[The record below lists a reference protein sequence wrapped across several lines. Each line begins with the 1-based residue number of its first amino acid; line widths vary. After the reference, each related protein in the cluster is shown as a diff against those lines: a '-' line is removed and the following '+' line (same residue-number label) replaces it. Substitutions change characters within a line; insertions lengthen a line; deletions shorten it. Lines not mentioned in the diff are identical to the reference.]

1 METGTR
7 ATPPSRH
14 SARSE
19 AQSQNPPQGQRIR
32 SRGSCDFA
40 QDDGAGGHRIASID
54 AFRGLTILVM
64 VFVNQLAGVSGVP
77 QWARHMKA
85 DADAM
90 SFVDVVFPAFLFI
103 VGMSIPFALDQRRA
117 RGDDG
122 ATLQRHVIGRSAGLI
137 VLGLFMVNAE
147 DGFNPAAMPFNIGW
161 WSLGL
166 YLCAFLIWGVYG
178 SAAPGGRN
186 GWRAAGVLGLL
197 VLACAYRGGPDG
209 QAGMTHQWWGI
220 LGLIGWSY
228 LIAATTWLACRGRIA
243 VLLAAAAAC
252 IAVYALSHAF
262 PPAAYPNWSGLTDCG
277 GLVCE
282 TSLTLLGVVTSLLF
296 FAEPGGRSTQQR
308 LAQAAALVIACLVAG
323 ALLRPAYTIS
333 KIYASPTWCLYSA
346 AICIGVFAALH
357 ALVDVRGRAGWT
369 RWLAPV
375 AAQPLVAYLI
385 LFVIVDLEDALH
397 KNLPDALNHEIIS
410 IAFSVVFALSVVGA
424 TALVTRRVRLQL

>member
-1 METGTR
+1 MFTNL
-7 ATPPSRH
+7 SR
-14 SARSE
+14 
-19 AQSQNPPQGQRIR
+19 QRIL
-32 SRGSCDFA
+32 
-40 QDDGAGGHRIASID
+40 SID

-103 VGMSIPFALDQRRA
+103 VGMSIPFALNQRQA

-122 ATLQRHVIGRSAGLI
+122 VALQRHVLGRT
-137 VLGLFMVNAE
+137 LGLVLLGVFMVNAE

-166 YLCAFLIWGVYG
+166 YACTWLIWGVYG

-186 GWRAAGVLGLL
+186 TWRTVGVLGLL
-197 VLACAYRGGPDG
+197 VLACAYRGGADG
-209 QAGMTHQWWGI
+209 KAWMTHQWWGI

-228 LIAATTWLACRGRIA
+228 LIAASAYLAGRGRVG
-243 VLLAAAAAC
+243 VLLAATAAC
-252 IAVYALSHAF
+252 VAVYALCHAF
-262 PPAAYPNWSGLTDCG
+262 PAASYPNWADLTDCG

-282 TSLTLLGVVTSLLF
+282 SSLTLLGVVASLVF
-296 FAEPGGRSTQQR
+296 FAHPGERSPGRRFMQA
-308 LAQAAALVIACLVAG
+308 LALIVVCVVAG

-346 AICIGVFAALH
+346 AICIALFAALH
-357 ALVDVRGRAGWT
+357 ALVDLRGQSRWV

-375 AAQPLVAYLI
+375 AGHPLVAYLI
-385 LFVIVDLEDALH
+385 PFVVVGIEDALH
-397 KNLPDALNHEIIS
+397 IGFPDALNHGVPGVG
-410 IAFSVVFALSVVGA
+410 FCVMFALFVLGA
-424 TALVTRRVRLQL
+424 TALITRKIRLQL

>member
-1 METGTR
+1 MTTTIAPLPR
-7 ATPPSRH
+7 
-14 SARSE
+14 
-19 AQSQNPPQGQRIR
+19 QRIV
-32 SRGSCDFA
+32 
-40 QDDGAGGHRIASID
+40 SID

-64 VFVNQLAGVSGVP
+64 VFVNQLGGVSGVP

-103 VGMSIPFALDQRRA
+103 VGMSIPFALAQRQA

-122 ATLQRHVIGRSAGLI
+122 ATLQRHVLARTLGLV

-147 DGFNPAAMPFNIGW
+147 EGFNPAQMPFDIGV

-166 YLCAFLIWGVYG
+166 YLCTWLVWGVYG
-178 SAAPGGRN
+178 STEAGGRN
-186 GWRAAGVLGLL
+186 TWRAVGVLGFL
-197 VLACAYRGGPDG
+197 VLACAYRGGSDG
-209 QAGMTHQWWGI
+209 KAWMTHQWWGI

-228 LIAATTWLACRGRIA
+228 LISASVYLACRARIWA
-243 VLLAAAAAC
+243 LLAATAAC
-252 IAVYALSHAF
+252 IGCYALCHAF
-262 PPAAYPNWSGLTDCG
+262 PAEAYPRWADLADCG

-282 TSLTLLGVVTSLLF
+282 TSLTLLGVVTALVF
-296 FAEPGGRSTQQR
+296 FGRSAEHSPR
-308 LAQAAALVIACLVAG
+308 RRFGLAVALIVACGVAG

-346 AICIGVFAALH
+346 AICIALFAALH
-357 ALVDVRGRAGWT
+357 AIVELRGRARWV

-385 LFVIVDLEDALH
+385 PFVVVGIEDAFGVGF
-397 KNLPDALNHEIIS
+397 PDVLNHGLAGV
-410 IAFSVVFALSVVGA
+410 AFSVAMVLFVLGA
-424 TALVTRRVRLQL
+424 TALVSRRVKLQL

>member
-1 METGTR
+1 MTQPR
-7 ATPPSRH
+7 ARPARAWANRKKDNLITSLSR
-14 SARSE
+14 
-19 AQSQNPPQGQRIR
+19 QRIL
-32 SRGSCDFA
+32 
-40 QDDGAGGHRIASID
+40 SID

-103 VGMSIPFALDQRRA
+103 VGMSIPFALNQRQA

-122 ATLQRHVIGRSAGLI
+122 AALQRHVLGRSLGLI

-166 YLCAFLIWGVYG
+166 YLCTWLIWGVYG
-178 SAAPGGRN
+178 SAATGGRN
-186 GWRAAGVLGLL
+186 TWRAVGVLGLL
-197 VLACAYRGGPDG
+197 VLSCAWRGGPDG
-209 QAGMTHQWWGI
+209 KAWMTHQWWGI

-228 LIAATTWLACRGRIA
+228 LISASAYLAGRA
-243 VLLAAAAAC
+243 RVPLLLAATAAC
-252 IAVYALSHAF
+252 IAFYALCHAF
-262 PPAAYPNWSGLTDCG
+262 PAAAWPNWADLTDCG

-282 TSLTLLGVVTSLLF
+282 TSLTLLGVVTSLVF
-296 FAEPGGRSTQQR
+296 FARPDERAPVRR
-308 LAQAAALVIACLVAG
+308 FAQAAALAAACIVAG

-346 AICIGVFAALH
+346 AICIALFAGLYT
-357 ALVDVRGRAGWT
+357 LVDLLGYARWT

-385 LFVIVDLEDALH
+385 PFVVVGIEDALH
-397 KNLPDALNHEIIS
+397 VGFPDALNHGV
-410 IAFSVVFALSVVGA
+410 AGVGFSVVFALFVLGA
-424 TALVTRRVRLQL
+424 TAVVTRKVRLQL

>member
-1 METGTR
+1 LI
-7 ATPPSRH
+7 ASLSR
-14 SARSE
+14 
-19 AQSQNPPQGQRIR
+19 QRIL
-32 SRGSCDFA
+32 
-40 QDDGAGGHRIASID
+40 SID

-103 VGMSIPFALDQRRA
+103 VGMSIPFALNQRQA

-122 ATLQRHVIGRSAGLI
+122 AALQRHVLGRSLGLI

-147 DGFNPAAMPFNIGW
+147 DGFNPAAMPFDIGW

-166 YLCAFLIWGVYG
+166 YVCTYLIWGVYG
-178 SAAPGGRN
+178 GAAPGGRN
-186 GWRAAGVLGLL
+186 TWRAVGALGLL
-197 VLACAYRGGPDG
+197 VLGCAYRGGPDG
-209 QAGMTHQWWGI
+209 KAWMTHQWWGI

-228 LIAATTWLACRGRIA
+228 LISASAYLAGRARIA
-243 VLLAAAAAC
+243 VLLGATAAC
-252 IAVYALSHAF
+252 VAFYALCHAF
-262 PPAAYPNWSGLTDCG
+262 PATAYPNWADLTDCG

-282 TSLTLLGVVTSLLF
+282 TSLTLLGVVTSLVF
-296 FAEPGGRSTQQR
+296 FARPDDRVPVHRFG
-308 LAQAAALVIACLVAG
+308 QAALLIVACIVAG

-346 AICIGVFAALH
+346 AICIALFAALY
-357 ALVDVRGRAGWT
+357 ALVDLRGHARWT

-385 LFVIVDLEDALH
+385 PFVVVGIEDALH
-397 KNLPDALNHEIIS
+397 VGFPDAFNHGAAGV
-410 IAFSVVFALSVVGA
+410 AFSVAFALFVLVA
-424 TALVTRRVRLQL
+424 TALVIRKVRLQL

>member
-1 METGTR
+1 VI
-7 ATPPSRH
+7 TPLPR
-14 SARSE
+14 
-19 AQSQNPPQGQRIR
+19 QRIV
-32 SRGSCDFA
+32 
-40 QDDGAGGHRIASID
+40 SID

-103 VGMSIPFALDQRRA
+103 VGMSIPFALAQRQA

-122 ATLQRHVIGRSAGLI
+122 RALQGHVLARTLGLV

-147 DGFNPAAMPFNIGW
+147 DGFNPARMPLNIGW

-166 YLCAFLIWGVYG
+166 YLCTWLIWGVYG
-178 SAAPGGRN
+178 GAAAGGRN
-186 GWRAAGVLGLL
+186 TWRSVGVLGLL
-197 VLACAYRGGPDG
+197 ALACAYRGGPDG
-209 QAGMTHQWWGI
+209 KAWMTHQWWGI

-228 LIAATTWLACRGRIA
+228 LISASVYLAGRGRIA
-243 VLLAAAAAC
+243 WLLAATAAC
-252 IAVYALSHAF
+252 VAFYALCHAF
-262 PPAAYPNWSGLTDCG
+262 PAEAYPDWADLTDCG

-282 TSLTLLGVVTSLLF
+282 TSLTLLGVVTALVF
-296 FAEPGGRSTQQR
+296 
-308 LAQAAALVIACLVAG
+308 LARPDERAPLRRFGQAAALILACGVAG

-346 AICIGVFAALH
+346 AICIALFAALH
-357 ALVDVRGRAGWT
+357 ALVDRRGHARWVRWV
-369 RWLAPV
+369 APV

-385 LFVIVDLEDALH
+385 PFVVAGIEDALGVGF
-397 KNLPDALNHEIIS
+397 PAALDHGV
-410 IAFSVVFALSVVGA
+410 AGVGFCVVFTLFVLGA
-424 TALVTRRVRLQL
+424 TAVVTRKIRLQL

>member
-1 METGTR
+1 MI
-7 ATPPSRH
+7 ANLSR
-14 SARSE
+14 
-19 AQSQNPPQGQRIR
+19 QRIL
-32 SRGSCDFA
+32 
-40 QDDGAGGHRIASID
+40 SID

-103 VGMSIPFALDQRRA
+103 VGMSIPFALNQRQA

-122 ATLQRHVIGRSAGLI
+122 AALQRHVLGRT
-137 VLGLFMVNAE
+137 LGLVLLGFFMVNAE
-147 DGFNPAAMPFNIGW
+147 DGFNPAWMPFNIGW

-166 YLCAFLIWGVYG
+166 YACTYLIWGVYG
-178 SAAPGGRN
+178 SAAAGGRN
-186 GWRAAGVLGLL
+186 SWRTVGALGLL
-197 VLACAYRGGPDG
+197 VLACAYRGGADG
-209 QAGMTHQWWGI
+209 KAWMTHQWWGI

-228 LIAATTWLACRGRIA
+228 LIAASAYLAGRGRVV
-243 VLLAAAAAC
+243 VLLAATAAC
-252 IAVYALSHAF
+252 AAVYALCHAF
-262 PPAAYPNWSGLTDCG
+262 PAASYPNWADLTDCG

-282 TSLTLLGVVTSLLF
+282 SSLTLLGVVTSLVF
-296 FAEPGGRSTQQR
+296 FARPGERSPRRRFVQA
-308 LAQAAALVIACLVAG
+308 LALIVVCVVAG

-346 AICIGVFAALH
+346 AICIALFAALH
-357 ALVDVRGRAGWT
+357 ALVDLRGQSRWV

-385 LFVIVDLEDALH
+385 PFVVVALEDAFQVAF
-397 KNLPDALNHEIIS
+397 PDVLNHGVAGLS
-410 IAFSVVFALSVVGA
+410 FCVVFVLFVLGA
-424 TALVTRRVRLQL
+424 TALVTRKVRLQL

>member
-1 METGTR
+1 MEADTH
-7 ATPPSRH
+7 AAHPSRH

-19 AQSQNPPQGQRIR
+19 AQSQNPPLGRRIPA
-32 SRGSCDFA
+32 RGSCDFA
-40 QDDGAGGHRIASID
+40 QDDGTRGHRIASID

-122 ATLQRHVIGRSAGLI
+122 AALQRHVLGRSTGLI

-147 DGFNPAAMPFNIGW
+147 DGFDPAAMPFDIGW

-166 YLCAFLIWGVYG
+166 YLCTFLVWGVYG
-178 SAAPGGRN
+178 RAAPGGRN
-186 GWRAAGVLGLL
+186 GWRAVGVLGLL
-197 VLACAYRGGPDG
+197 VLACTYRGGPDG
-209 QAGMTHQWWGI
+209 KAGMTHQWWGI

-243 VLLAAAAAC
+243 VLLGATAAC
-252 IAVYALSHAF
+252 IAVYALCHAF
-262 PPAAYPNWSGLTDCG
+262 PAAAYPAWGDLTDCG

-296 FAEPGGRSTQQR
+296 FAQPHGRSLRAR
-308 LAQAAALVIACLVAG
+308 LMGAAALVAACIVAG

-333 KIYASPTWCLYSA
+333 KIWASPTWCLYSA
-346 AICIGVFAALH
+346 AICIGLFAALH
-357 ALVDVRGRAGWT
+357 ALVDVRGHARWT

-385 LFVIVDLEDALH
+385 PFVAVGLEDALH
-397 KNLPDALNHEIIS
+397 VGLPDALNHG
-410 IAFSVVFALSVVGA
+410 IAGVGFSMVFALFVLGA
-424 TALVTRRVRLQL
+424 TALVTRRVKLQL

>member
-1 METGTR
+1 MITSLPR
-7 ATPPSRH
+7 
-14 SARSE
+14 
-19 AQSQNPPQGQRIR
+19 QRIL
-32 SRGSCDFA
+32 
-40 QDDGAGGHRIASID
+40 SID

-103 VGMSIPFALDQRRA
+103 VGMSIPFALHQRQA

-122 ATLQRHVIGRSAGLI
+122 AALQRHVLARSLGLI

-166 YLCAFLIWGVYG
+166 YTCTTLIWGVYG
-178 SAAPGGRN
+178 SAAPGGSN
-186 GWRAAGVLGLL
+186 TWRAVGVLGLL
-197 VLACAYRGGPDG
+197 VLSCAYRGGPDG
-209 QAGMTHQWWGI
+209 KAWMTHQWWGI

-228 LIAATTWLACRGRIA
+228 LISASAYLAGRARIA
-243 VLLAAAAAC
+243 VLLAATAAC
-252 IAVYALSHAF
+252 VAFYALCHAF
-262 PPAAYPNWSGLTDCG
+262 PATAYPNWADLTDCG

-282 TSLTLLGVVTSLLF
+282 TSLTLLGVVTSLVF
-296 FAEPGGRSTQQR
+296 FARPDE
-308 LAQAAALVIACLVAG
+308 LAPLRRFGQAGLLIVACIVAG

-346 AICIGVFAALH
+346 AICIALFAGLY
-357 ALVDVRGRAGWT
+357 ALVDLRGHARWT

-385 LFVIVDLEDALH
+385 PFVVVGIEDALH
-397 KNLPDALNHEIIS
+397 VGFPDALNRG
-410 IAFSVVFALSVVGA
+410 AAGVGFSVAFALFVLGA
-424 TALVTRRVRLQL
+424 TALVIRKVRLQL

>member
-1 METGTR
+1 MITSLPR
-7 ATPPSRH
+7 
-14 SARSE
+14 
-19 AQSQNPPQGQRIR
+19 QRIL
-32 SRGSCDFA
+32 
-40 QDDGAGGHRIASID
+40 SID

-64 VFVNQLAGVSGVP
+64 VFVNQLAGVEGVP

-103 VGMSIPFALDQRRA
+103 VGMSIPFALAQRQA

-122 ATLQRHVIGRSAGLI
+122 AALQRHVLARTLGLV

-147 DGFNPAAMPFNIGW
+147 DGFNPARMPFNIGW

-166 YLCAFLIWGVYG
+166 YLCTWLVWGVYG
-178 SAAPGGRN
+178 SGAAGGVN
-186 GWRAAGVLGLL
+186 TWRSAGVLGLL

-209 QAGMTHQWWGI
+209 KAWMTHQWWGI

-228 LIAATTWLACRGRIA
+228 LISASVYLAGRA
-243 VLLAAAAAC
+243 RVTVLLAAASAC
-252 IAVYALSHAF
+252 IATYALCHAF
-262 PPAAYPNWSGLTDCG
+262 PAERYPNWADLTDCG

-282 TSLTLLGVVTSLLF
+282 TSLTLLGVVTSLVF
-296 FAEPGGRSTQQR
+296 FARPDERAPLRR
-308 LAQAAALVIACLVAG
+308 LGQAGALVAMCVVAG

-346 AICIGVFAALH
+346 AICIALFAALY
-357 ALVDVRGRAGWT
+357 ALVDLRGRSRWV

-385 LFVIVDLEDALH
+385 PFVVVGIEDAFQVAFPDVLNHGALGVGFCVAFVLFVL
-397 KNLPDALNHEIIS
+397 
-410 IAFSVVFALSVVGA
+410 GA
-424 TALVTRRVRLQL
+424 TGVVTRRLRLQL

>member
-1 METGTR
+1 MITSLPR
-7 ATPPSRH
+7 
-14 SARSE
+14 
-19 AQSQNPPQGQRIR
+19 QRIL
-32 SRGSCDFA
+32 
-40 QDDGAGGHRIASID
+40 SID

-103 VGMSIPFALDQRRA
+103 VGMAVPFALAQRQA

-122 ATLQRHVIGRSAGLI
+122 AALQRHVLARSAGLI

-147 DGFNPAAMPFNIGW
+147 DGFNAAMMPFNIGW

-166 YLCAFLIWGVYG
+166 YLCTFLIWGVYG
-178 SAAPGGRN
+178 RGAPGGVN
-186 GWRAAGVLGLL
+186 TWRAVGVLGLL
-197 VLACAYRGGPDG
+197 VLSCAYRGGPDG
-209 QAGMTHQWWGI
+209 KAWMTHQWWGI

-228 LIAATTWLACRGRIA
+228 LISASIYLACRARVA

-252 IAVYALSHAF
+252 IAAYALCHAF
-262 PPAAYPNWSGLTDCG
+262 PATAYPNWADLTDCG

-282 TSLTLLGVVTSLLF
+282 TSLTLLGVVTSLVF
-296 FAEPGGRSTQQR
+296 FARPDERAPLRRFG
-308 LAQAAALVIACLVAG
+308 QAAALIVACIIVG

-346 AICIGVFAALH
+346 AICIALFAALYT
-357 ALVDVRGRAGWT
+357 LVDLRGHARWT

-385 LFVIVDLEDALH
+385 PFVVVGIEDAFQVA
-397 KNLPDALNHEIIS
+397 LPDALNHGLPGV
-410 IAFSVVFALSVVGA
+410 AFCVVFALFVLGA
-424 TALVTRRVRLQL
+424 TALATKKVWLQL

>member
-1 METGTR
+1 MI
-7 ATPPSRH
+7 ASLSR
-14 SARSE
+14 
-19 AQSQNPPQGQRIR
+19 QRIL
-32 SRGSCDFA
+32 
-40 QDDGAGGHRIASID
+40 SID

-103 VGMSIPFALDQRRA
+103 VGMSIPFALNQRQA

-122 ATLQRHVIGRSAGLI
+122 VALQRHVLGRT
-137 VLGLFMVNAE
+137 LGLVLLGVFMVNAE

-166 YLCAFLIWGVYG
+166 YACTWLIWGVYG

-186 GWRAAGVLGLL
+186 TWRTVGVLGLL
-197 VLACAYRGGPDG
+197 VLACAYRGGADG
-209 QAGMTHQWWGI
+209 KAWMTHQWWGI

-228 LIAATTWLACRGRIA
+228 LIAASAYLAGRGRVG
-243 VLLAAAAAC
+243 VLLAATAAC
-252 IAVYALSHAF
+252 VAVYALCHAF
-262 PPAAYPNWSGLTDCG
+262 PAASYPNWADLTDCG

-282 TSLTLLGVVTSLLF
+282 SSLTLLGVVTSLVF
-296 FAEPGGRSTQQR
+296 FARPDDRVPVHRFG
-308 LAQAAALVIACLVAG
+308 QAALLIVACIVAG

-346 AICIGVFAALH
+346 AICIALFAALY
-357 ALVDVRGRAGWT
+357 ALVDLRGHARWT

-385 LFVIVDLEDALH
+385 PFVVVGIEDALH
-397 KNLPDALNHEIIS
+397 VGFPDAFNHGAAGV
-410 IAFSVVFALSVVGA
+410 AFSVAFALFVLVA
-424 TALVTRRVRLQL
+424 TALVIRKVRLQL

>member
-1 METGTR
+1 MIIALTR
-7 ATPPSRH
+7 
-14 SARSE
+14 
-19 AQSQNPPQGQRIR
+19 Q
-32 SRGSCDFA
+32 
-40 QDDGAGGHRIASID
+40 RIASID
-54 AFRGLTILVM
+54 ALRGLTILVM

-103 VGMSIPFALDQRRA
+103 VGMSIPFALAQRQA

-122 ATLQRHVIGRSAGLI
+122 AALQRHVLARSLGLV

-147 DGFNPAAMPFNIGW
+147 DGFNPAAMPFNIGG

-178 SAAPGGRN
+178 RAEAGGVN
-186 GWRAAGVLGLL
+186 TWRAVGALGLL
-197 VLACAYRGGPDG
+197 VLCCAWRGGPDG
-209 QAGMTHQWWGI
+209 KAWMTHQWWGI

-228 LIAATTWLACRGRIA
+228 LISASVYLACRARIA
-243 VLLAAAAAC
+243 VLLLATAAC
-252 IAVYALSHAF
+252 IATYALCHAF
-262 PPAAYPNWSGLTDCG
+262 PATAYPNWSDLTDCG

-282 TSLTLLGVVTSLLF
+282 TSLTLLGVVTSLVF
-296 FAEPGGRSTQQR
+296 FARPGEIAPLRRFG
-308 LAQAAALVIACLVAG
+308 QAALLALACVAVG
-323 ALLRPAYTIS
+323 AWLRPAYTIS

-346 AICIGVFAALH
+346 AICIALFAALYWLIDLRGH
-357 ALVDVRGRAGWT
+357 ARWT
-369 RWLAPV
+369 LWLAPV

-385 LFVIVDLEDALH
+385 PFVVVGLEDAFGVAF
-397 KNLPDALNHEIIS
+397 PDVLNHGVLGVG
-410 IAFSVVFALSVVGA
+410 FCVVFALFVLGA

>member
-1 METGTR
+1 VTIALLPR
-7 ATPPSRH
+7 
-14 SARSE
+14 
-19 AQSQNPPQGQRIR
+19 QRIV
-32 SRGSCDFA
+32 
-40 QDDGAGGHRIASID
+40 SID

-103 VGMSIPFALDQRRA
+103 VGMSIPFALAQRQA

-122 ATLQRHVIGRSAGLI
+122 ATLQRHVLARTLGLL

-147 DGFNPAAMPFNIGW
+147 EGFNPAQMPFNIGW

-166 YLCAFLIWGVYG
+166 YLCTWLVWGVYG
-178 SAAPGGRN
+178 SAEAGGRN
-186 GWRAAGVLGLL
+186 TWRAVGALGFL

-209 QAGMTHQWWGI
+209 KAWMTHQWWGI

-228 LIAATTWLACRGRIA
+228 LISASVYLGGKARVSA
-243 VLLAAAAAC
+243 VLVATAAC
-252 IAVYALSHAF
+252 IGCYALCHAF
-262 PPAAYPNWSGLTDCG
+262 PAEAYPRWADLTDCG
-277 GLVCE
+277 GLVGE
-282 TSLTLLGVVTSLLF
+282 TSLTLLGVVTALVF
-296 FAEPGGRSTQQR
+296 FGRPAERAPLRRFGS
-308 LAQAAALVIACLVAG
+308 AAALIVACVVAG

-346 AICIGVFAALH
+346 AICIALFAVLH
-357 ALVDVRGRAGWT
+357 AVVELRGHARWV

-385 LFVIVDLEDALH
+385 PFVVVGLEDAFGVGFPAVL
-397 KNLPDALNHEIIS
+397 DQGAAGV
-410 IAFSVVFALSVVGA
+410 AFCVAMVLFVLGA
-424 TALVTRRVRLQL
+424 TALVSRRVKLQL

>member
-1 METGTR
+1 MIL
-7 ATPPSRH
+7 PL
-14 SARSE
+14 AR
-19 AQSQNPPQGQRIR
+19 Q
-32 SRGSCDFA
+32 
-40 QDDGAGGHRIASID
+40 RIASID

-103 VGMSIPFALDQRRA
+103 VGMSIPFALNQRQA

-122 ATLQRHVIGRSAGLI
+122 AALQRHVLARSLGLI
-137 VLGLFMVNAE
+137 VLGFFMVNAE
-147 DGFNPAAMPFNIGW
+147 DGFNPARMPFDIGW

-166 YLCAFLIWGVYG
+166 YVCAFLVWGVYG
-178 SAAPGGRN
+178 RAEVGGRN
-186 GWRAAGVLGLL
+186 TWRAAGMLGLL
-197 VLACAYRGGPDG
+197 VLCCTYRGGPDG
-209 QAGMTHQWWGI
+209 KAWMTHQWWGI

-228 LIAATTWLACRGRIA
+228 LISASVYLAGRGRVA
-243 VLLAAAAAC
+243 VLLLAAAAC
-252 IAVYALSHAF
+252 IGVYALCHAF
-262 PPAAYPNWSGLTDCG
+262 PAAAYPDWSDLTDCG

-282 TSLTLLGVVTSLLF
+282 TSLTLLGAVTAVVF
-296 FAEPGGRSTQQR
+296 FARPGEHAPLRR
-308 LAQAAALVIACLVAG
+308 FCQAALLAVACVVAG

-346 AICIGVFAALH
+346 AICIALFAALYT
-357 ALVDVRGRAGWT
+357 AIDLRGHAGWT

-385 LFVIVDLEDALH
+385 PFVVVGLEDVLHVGFPDVLNHGPVGVGFCGVFVLFVL
-397 KNLPDALNHEIIS
+397 
-410 IAFSVVFALSVVGA
+410 GA
-424 TALVTRRVRLQL
+424 TTLITRKIRLQL